1 MRRTATLLLP
11 ALLAV
16 AMPPPGAAAAPP
28 ATPDLLI
35 KGPMPKLES
44 ETPPKSLDPAPVPNF
59 DIDPPLPPIDKHPRV
74 EPTMADRTGQPALAN
89 GYAPGSGYSSQLE
102 RRTRQVGN
110 PGGAIGTTLVPSLT
124 VRVPLQ

>member
-1 MRRTATLLLP
+1 MRPTLLLA
-11 ALLAV
+11 AL
-16 AMPPPGAAAAPP
+16 AAAASISAHAAPP
-28 ATPDLLI
+28 AKPDLLI
-35 KGPMPKLES
+35 KGPMPTLAS
-44 ETPPKSLDPAPVPNF
+44 EPSAKSLDPAPMPNF

-74 EPTMADRTGQPALAN
+74 EPSMADRTGQPALTN

-124 VRVPLQ
+124 VRVPLQYP